1 LRTTIAWLPR
11 LFSSALLSRD
21 PAAEA
26 PRQED
31 FARQAQR
38 CRRILKTSII
48 DFYLPGCL
56 DQVNGGYFEWQSEG
70 KFVPT
75 GEKFLTMQSRQLWFF
90 SALARHGIEERA
102 ARSAAG
108 VGFDFL
114 ESRMRDRKHG
124 GYFSKVS
131 DAGHPTDRR
140 KHVYL
145 NSFALYALTAYHC
158 AVGDAGAL
166 AAAKDLF
173 CTLEDRAHD
182 PQNGGYVEFF
192 EQNWSPIVDPRLKSY
207 IGAGTLKTYNT
218 HLHALEALTDLYA
231 VWPDHLVRERL
242 MELLVIATSTVRHPR
257 FACNVDEWQPD
268 WRMSGQARASYG
280 HDVQCVWLA
289 LHAGRILAL
298 SPRLL
303 ASWAGA
309 LCSHSLRFGYD
320 RKYGGFF
327 YAGRPGWPADDTR
340 KEWWVQ
346 AEALVGMLEMYRL
359 TRSAIYYA
367 AFSRTLD
374 FIEAHQVAPEGGWW
388 ATRAANGAPKGTR
401 RSSMWQGA
409 YHSGRSMIRCA
420 EILDDLAGARCDH
433 HPESNRALSLHCAG
447 DSPAGRWGT
456 DDK

>member
-1 LRTTIAWLPR
+1 
-11 LFSSALLSRD
+11 LSRK
-21 PAAEA
+21 PTAEA
-26 PRQED
+26 PLRQE

-56 DQVNGGYFEWQSEG
+56 DQVNGGYLEWLFEG

-90 SALARHGIEERA
+90 SVLAQHGIEQRA

-108 VGFDFL
+108 IGFDFL
-114 ESRMRDRKHG
+114 ESKMRDREHG

-158 AVGDAGAL
+158 AVADAGAL
-166 AAAKDLF
+166 AAAMDLF
-173 CTLEDRAHD
+173 GILEDRAHD
-182 PQNGGYVEFF
+182 RQNGGYVEFF
-192 EQNWSPIVDPRLKSY
+192 EQNWSPIDDPQLKSY

-231 VWPDHLVRERL
+231 VWPDRLVRERL
-242 MELLVIATSTVRHPR
+242 VELLLIITSTVRHPR
-257 FACNVDEWQPD
+257 FACNVDGWHPD
-268 WRMSGQARASYG
+268 WRMSGPARASYG
-280 HDVQCVWLA
+280 HDLQCVWLA
-289 LHAGRILAL
+289 LRAARILTQ

-303 ASWAGA
+303 ASWAAA
-309 LCSHSLRFGYD
+309 LGGHCLRFGYD
-320 RKYGGFF
+320 RRYGGFF
-327 YAGRPGWPADDTR
+327 YDGRPGRPADDTR

-359 TRSAIYYA
+359 TGSADYYA

-388 ATRAANGAPKGTR
+388 ATCAPNGAPKVTQ

-409 YHSGRSMIRCA
+409 YHSGRAMIRCA
-420 EILDDLAGARCDH
+420 EALDDLAGARCDH
-433 HPESNRALSLHCAG
+433 HQKSYRAFSPDRTG
-447 DSPAGRWGT
+447 DAAAGR
-456 DDK
+456 

>member
-1 LRTTIAWLPR
+1 M
-11 LFSSALLSRD
+11 
-21 PAAEA
+21 
-26 PRQED
+26 
-31 FARQAQR
+31 
-38 CRRILKTSII
+38 LKTSII

-56 DQVNGGYFEWQSEG
+56 DQANGGYLEWLSEG

-75 GEKFLTMQSRQLWFF
+75 GEKFLTLQSRQLWFF
-90 SALARHGIEERA
+90 SVLAQHGIEQRA

-108 VGFDFL
+108 LGFDFL
-114 ESRMRDRKHG
+114 ESRMRDREHG

-158 AVGDAGAL
+158 AVADAGAL
-166 AAAKDLF
+166 AAATDLF
-173 CTLEDRAHD
+173 GILEDRAHD
-182 PQNGGYVEFF
+182 RQNGGYVEFF
-192 EQNWSPIVDPRLKSY
+192 EQNWTPIVDPRLKSY

-218 HLHALEALTDLYA
+218 HLHALEALTDLFA
-231 VWPDHLVRERL
+231 VWPDRLVRERL
-242 MELLVIATSTVRHPR
+242 MELLLIVTSTLRHPR
-257 FACNVDEWQPD
+257 FACNVGGWHPD
-268 WRMSGQARASYG
+268 WRMSGPARASYG

-289 LHAGRILAL
+289 LRAARVLGL

-303 ASWAGA
+303 ATWAEA
-309 LCSHSLRFGYD
+309 LSAHCLRFGYD
-320 RKYGGFF
+320 RRYGGFF
-327 YAGRPGWPADDTR
+327 YDGRPGRPADDTR

-359 TRSAIYYA
+359 TGSAVYYA

-388 ATRAANGAPKGTR
+388 ATCAPNGAPKGTQ

-409 YHSGRSMIRCA
+409 YHSGRAMIRCA
-420 EILDDLAGARCDH
+420 EALDDLAGARCDH
-433 HPESNRALSLHCAG
+433 RQDRAG
-447 DSPAGRWGT
+447 DAAAGR
-456 DDK
+456 